1 MSNLLFF
8 YVAGRHTAKFSPE
21 RVVFRFSYGG
31 HHPAPLYRLFAV
43 TEHVPV
49 VRSVWKTT
57 LKYLKAVAVTAVF
70 FHLFCLLFPPT
81 FLLRRSVSNANPN
94 YW

>member
-57 LKYLKAVAVTAVF
+57 LKYLTEIRDNFGSKPKKQA
-70 FHLFCLLFPPT
+70 
-81 FLLRRSVSNANPN
+81 FLEIAVSNFSKLDCVRLL
-94 YW
+94 